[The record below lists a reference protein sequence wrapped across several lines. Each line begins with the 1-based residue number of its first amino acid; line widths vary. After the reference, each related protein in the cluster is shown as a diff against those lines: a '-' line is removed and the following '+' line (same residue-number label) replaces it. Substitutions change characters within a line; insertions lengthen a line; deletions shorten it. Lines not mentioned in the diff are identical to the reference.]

1 MHGRHWHTWF
11 GRTGTHIQSA
21 KHPLIDETLASSTE
35 QNTHPGGKG
44 KTKREDASPRGEVS
58 SLLGVV
64 GPLQILS
71 HPT

>member
-1 MHGRHWHTWF
+1 VHGRHWHTWF
-11 GRTGTHIQSA
+11 GRTGTQIQSP
-21 KHPLIDETLASSTE
+21 KHPLTDETRASSPE
-35 QNTHPGGKG
+35 QNTHPRGKG
-44 KTKREDASPRGEVS
+44 KTKREDASPRDAVS